1 MVEINLQVPVVFL
14 TRALI
19 DGSVK
24 VNGFPIA
31 FKTAVFDQRSSRRL
45 RGEVEEEWAGTE
57 QVLTDFLVRLSK
69 GQEPNLVVLP
79 IFVTRGMNHRKFVM
93 RRGSLSPKDL
103 AGKKVGMGRV
113 LGATSVFLRGLIADD
128 YGVGRDQVPWVA
140 AEPITSDGAMG
151 AEWKYL
157 SQRGGVR
164 PPELISQLEK
174 GELDAV
180 IYPGG
185 AGGHWFNWAVEGGA
199 GKSPNPYG
207 DLEQM
212 VKSNRDLCFPVGDV
226 ETQIN
231 WFKRWEFYPL
241 YHCLA
246 VRREVA
252 EQNPGLCVA
261 LVRAF
266 DRAATVG
273 VRYLTPEQQSL
284 FGREIKLLGVD
295 PNRSW
300 LTPLNDRSVEKCMD
314 YLEADGVL
322 PRRPTIKEIFPFS

>member
-1 MVEINLQVPVVFL
+1 MSLITIQVPDVFM

-24 VNGFPIA
+24 VNEFPVVFRA
-31 FKTAVFDQRSSRRL
+31 AVFDQRSSRRL

-79 IFVTRGMNHRKFVM
+79 IFVTRGMNHRKLVM
-93 RRGSLSPKDL
+93 RRGTLSPKDL
-103 AGKKVGMGRV
+103 AGKTVGTGRV
-113 LGATSVFLRGLIADD
+113 LSAASVFLRGLLADD
-128 YGVGRDQVPWVA
+128 YGLDRSQARWVVG
-140 AEPITSDGAMG
+140 EPVESDGAIG
-151 AEWKYL
+151 SEWKYL
-157 SQRGGVR
+157 SKRGGYKT
-164 PPELISQLEK
+164 PEMLSMLAA
-174 GELDAV
+174 GDLDAV
-180 IYPGG
+180 MYPGG
-185 AGGHWFNWAVEGGA
+185 AGGHWFNWIVEGGA
-199 GKSPNPYG
+199 SKSPNPYG

-212 VKSNRDLCFPVGDV
+212 VKSSPDLCFPVGDV

-252 EQNPGLCVA
+252 EQNPGLCAA
-261 LVRAF
+261 LVNAF

-273 VRYLTPEQQSL
+273 VRYLTAEEQEL
-284 FGREIKLLGVD
+284 FGREMKLLGVD
-295 PNRSW
+295 PNRCG
-300 LTPLNDRSVEKCMD
+300 LTPLNVRSVEKCMD
-314 YLEADGVL
+314 YLEADRVL

>member
-1 MVEINLQVPVVFL
+1 MSLITIQVPDVFM

-24 VNGFPIA
+24 VEGFPVA
-31 FKTAVFDQRSSRRL
+31 FKAAVFDQRSSRRL

-79 IFVTRGMNHRKFVM
+79 IFVTRGMNHRKLVM
-93 RRGSLSPKDL
+93 RRGSLSPNDL
-103 AGKKVGMGRV
+103 TGKTVGMGRV
-113 LGATSVFLRGLIADD
+113 LSATSVFLRGLLADD
-128 YGVGRDQVPWVA
+128 FGLDRSQVRWVA
-140 AEPITSDGAMG
+140 GEPVGSDGAIG
-151 AEWKYL
+151 SEWKYL
-157 SQRGGVR
+157 SKRDGYKT
-164 PPELISQLEK
+164 PEMLSLLAA

-180 IYPGG
+180 MYPGG
-185 AGGHWFNWAVEGGA
+185 AGGHWFNWIVEGGA
-199 GKSPNPYG
+199 SKSPNPYG

-212 VKSNRDLCFPVGDV
+212 VKSNPDLCFPVGDV

-246 VRREVA
+246 VRRKVA
-252 EQNPGLCVA
+252 EQNPGLCAA
-261 LVRAF
+261 LVNAF
-266 DRAATVG
+266 NRAATMG
-273 VRYLTPEQQSL
+273 VRYLTPEQQGL
-284 FGREIKLLGVD
+284 FGREIKLFGVD
-295 PNRSW
+295 PNRCG
-300 LTPLNDRSVEKCMD
+300 LTPLNVRSVEKCMD

-322 PRRPTIKEIFPFS
+322 PRRPTIKEIFLFN